1 MGETSPS
8 APLAQPPPLSRGG
21 FGMSVRFM
29 LNKQSTMSREQECS
43 AVQGSGSL
51 TRCVVQKLLP
61 SVARPALLRHI
72 GPRASSAEPP
82 GLPRPLPLGEVALQS
97 NDGEGKPVTAKPPH
111 SDEQTL
117 LSERYYRCAFASR
130 QRPCPLRRF
139 APALPKGEPFRTP
152 HRTACSLPP
161 WPCLLSAPVT
171 ASAAALRYA
180 PASASGG

>member
-29 LNKQSTMSREQECS
+29 LDEQSTMSREQECS

-72 GPRASSAEPP
+72 GPQASS
-82 GLPRPLPLGEVALQS
+82 GKLPDMPKPLPLGEVAPKVTERASQLRQS
-97 NDGEGKPVTAKPPH
+97 RRTAMRRLFCQ
-111 SDEQTL
+111 SDTIAVLSL
-117 LSERYYRCAFASR
+117 LR

-152 HRTACSLPP
+152 HRTARSLPP
-161 WPCLLSAPVT
+161 SPCRGSAPVT